1 MDLNSSISELYK
13 VGPQYV
19 ERLAKLG
26 IKNVRDLLFHFPHRY
41 DDFSAVMKIDE
52 LTIGGDKVTIQGRIA
67 SIKNIRTWKRK
78 MTLTEAYVQDETG
91 LMKVVWFNQPF
102 LLRTLAEGQFVSLS
116 GKVSLSKNQ
125 ISMSSPSYEI
135 IRRNEWSEDLSAG
148 GIDENFNSTHTGR
161 LVPIYPET
169 AGVSSRWFR
178 FYIKSVLHLVD
189 RISDYLPQDIKDKYG
204 LIDLPMAIKQVHFPT
219 DSAQMAQAKKR
230 LAFDEL
236 FLISLFMIEQKQK
249 WARDKAYSVVFDQPL
264 VKSFVDGLDFKLTG
278 AQKKSAW
285 RIFQDMEKTVPM
297 NRLLEGD
304 VGSGKTI
311 VAALV
316 SLLSV
321 KQGYQAAFMAPTE
334 VLAKQHFESLVE
346 FFKDLDVRIGLM
358 TNSQLLVY
366 PKELIVKERFLREIS
381 NGEMQ
386 VVVGTHSLLQDK
398 VYWHRLALSIID
410 EQHRFGVNQRAG
422 LQKGVGS
429 ADIKAHFLSMTATPI
444 PRTLAL
450 TLYGDLEISQ
460 LDEMPKGRRKIATHI
475 VAPKDRPKAY
485 AHIKKEIEN
494 GWQAFVICPL
504 IEESE
509 KMEAKAATEEYKK
522 LSETIFPNM
531 KIGLLHGKMKPKEK
545 DKVMNEFISGEL
557 NILVST
563 SVVEVG
569 VNVPN
574 ATVMMIE
581 GSDRF
586 GLAQLYQFR
595 GRVGRS
601 THQSYCFLFT
611 DSASQNTRKRLKA
624 LVEAKNGFELAERD
638 LEIRGPGEFY
648 GTRQSGMPDLAMA
661 SLTDLKLIQETKEA
675 AEMLLVNGKIAYSS
689 DLKEKMAKFR
699 EDIHIN

>member
-1 MDLNSSISELYK
+1 MELNSSIENLYK

-19 ERLAKLG
+19 ERLEKLK
-26 IKNVRDLLFHFPHRY
+26 IKSVNDLLWHFPHRY
-41 DDFSAVMKIDE
+41 DDFSSVMKIAE
-52 LTIGGDKVTIQGRIA
+52 LAIGGDKVTIQGRIS
-67 SIKNIRTWKRK
+67 SIKNIRTFRRK
-78 MTLTEAYVQDETG
+78 MTLTEAYIQDETG
-91 LMKVVWFNQPF
+91 MMKVIWFNQPF
-102 LLRTLAEGQFVSLS
+102 LLRALSEGQFVSLS
-116 GKVSLSKNQ
+116 GKVGLSKNEM
-125 ISMSSPSYEI
+125 SMSSPSYEI
-135 IRRNEWSEDLSAG
+135 IRRNEWNEDFDDSS
-148 GIDENFNSTHTGR
+148 FNSTHTGR
-161 LVPIYPET
+161 LVPVYPET

-178 FYIKSVLHLVD
+178 FYIKSVLHLAD
-189 RISDYLPQDIKDKYG
+189 HITDYLPQTVKDKYG
-204 LIDLPMAIKQVHFPT
+204 LIDLPLAMKQIHFPA
-219 DSAQMAQAKKR
+219 DSERLAQAKKR

-249 WARDKAYSVVFDQPL
+249 WARDKAYAVPFDQVV
-264 VKSFVDGLDFKLTG
+264 VKSFVDGLKFRLTD
-278 AQKKSAW
+278 AQKKAAW
-285 RIFQDMEKTVPM
+285 QIFQDMKKTVPM

-316 SLLSV
+316 ALLSV

-334 VLAKQHFESLVE
+334 VLAKQHFESLVD
-346 FFKDLDVRIGLM
+346 FFRDLDVRIGLM

-381 NGEMQ
+381 NGEIQ
-386 VVVGTHSLLQDK
+386 IVVGTHSLLQEK
-398 VYWHRLALSIID
+398 VNFHRLALSIVD

-422 LQKGVGS
+422 LQKSVGS

-460 LDEMPKGRRKIATHI
+460 LDEMPAGRRKIITKI
-475 VAPKDRPKAY
+475 VAPTDRPKAY
-485 AHIKKEIEN
+485 DFIKKEIES
-494 GWQAFVICPL
+494 GRQAFVICPL

-509 KMEAKAATEEYKK
+509 KMEAKAATEEYNK
-522 LSETIFPNM
+522 LSQQIFPQF

-545 DKVMNEFISGEL
+545 DKVMGEFISGEL
-557 NILVST
+557 NVLVST

-601 THQSYCFLFT
+601 VYQSYCFLFT
-611 DSASQNTRKRLKA
+611 DSFAKTTRQRLKA
-624 LVEAKNGFELAERD
+624 LVEAKNGFELAEKD

-675 AEMLLVNGKIAYSS
+675 AEMLLKNGKIQYSLE
-689 DLKEKMAKFR
+689 LKVKMEKFR

>member
-1 MDLNSSISELYK
+1 MDSNSSISNLYK

-26 IKNVRDLLFHFPHRY
+26 IKSVNDLLFHFPHRY
-41 DDFSAVMKIDE
+41 DDFSQVMKIGE
-52 LTIGGDKVTIQGRIA
+52 LAIGGDKVTIQGQVS
-67 SIKNIRTWKRK
+67 SIKNIRTFRRK

-91 LMKVVWFNQPF
+91 MIKVVWFNQPF
-102 LLRTLAEGQFVSLS
+102 LLRTLSEGQFVSLS
-116 GKVSLSKNQ
+116 GKVSLSKSGM
-125 ISMSSPSYEI
+125 SMSSPSYEV
-135 IRRNEWSEDLSAG
+135 IRRNEWSEDFD
-148 GIDENFNSTHTGR
+148 DEKFNSTHTGR
-161 LVPIYPET
+161 LVPVYPET

-178 FYIKSVLHLVD
+178 FYIKSVLYLADNVT
-189 RISDYLPQDIKDKYG
+189 DYMPQDIKDKYG
-204 LIDLPMAIKQVHFPT
+204 LIDLPLAIRQIHFPA
-219 DSAQMAQAKKR
+219 DSERLAQAKKR

-249 WARDKAYSVVFDQPL
+249 WARDKAYSVPFDQVL
-264 VKSFVDGLDFKLTG
+264 VKSFVDGLKFQLTG
-278 AQKKSAW
+278 AQKKAAW
-285 RIFQDMEKTVPM
+285 QIFQDMGKTAPM

-316 SLLSV
+316 ALLSA
-321 KQGYQAAFMAPTE
+321 KQGYQTAFMVPTE

-346 FFKDLDVRIGLM
+346 SFNGLDVRIGLM

-381 NGEMQ
+381 SGEMQ
-386 VVVGTHSLLQDK
+386 IVVGTHSLLQEK
-398 VYWHRLALSIID
+398 VNFHRLALSIVD

-450 TLYGDLEISQ
+450 TLYGDLEISR
-460 LDEMPKGRRKIATHI
+460 LDEMPVGRRKILTKVI
-475 VAPKDRPKAY
+475 APADRLKAY
-485 AHIKKEIEN
+485 DFIRKEIEN
-494 GWQAFVICPL
+494 GRQAFVVCPL
-504 IEESE
+504 IEESD
-509 KMEAKAATEEYKK
+509 KMEAKAATEEYSK
-522 LSETIFPNM
+522 LSKEIFPKL
-531 KIGLLHGKMKPKEK
+531 KIGLLHGRMKSKEK
-545 DKVMNEFISGEL
+545 DKVMSEFVLGEL

-574 ATVMMIE
+574 ASVMMIE

-601 THQSYCFLFT
+601 IYQSYCFLFT
-611 DSASQNTRKRLKA
+611 DSGAKTTRQRLKA
-624 LVEAKNGFELAERD
+624 LVEAKNGFELAEKD

-661 SLTDLKLIQETKEA
+661 SLTDLKLIQETKQA
-675 AEMLLVNGKIAYSS
+675 AEMLLVNGKIAYTSV
-689 DLKEKMAKFR
+689 LQIKMAKFR